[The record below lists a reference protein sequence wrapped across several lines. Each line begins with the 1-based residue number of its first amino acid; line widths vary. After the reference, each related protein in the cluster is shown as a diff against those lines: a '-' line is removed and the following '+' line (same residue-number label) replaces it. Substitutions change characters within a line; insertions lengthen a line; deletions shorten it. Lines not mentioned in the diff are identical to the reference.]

1 MDSTKKE
8 NINMSAASVSIITP
22 TNKWGNIDNIFDN
35 YARQNYQNKELI
47 IILNKND
54 LSLETYRIKSLNY
67 RNVSIFQLDEN
78 KSLGACRNFGISMA
92 RCDYIANFDDDDYY
106 SPNYLTNSL
115 EILNSVQA
123 DILGKFTSFVYFK
136 SSNLLMI
143 YKPGNE
149 NKFSYNLFDG
159 SLIMKRSIFNKIR
172 YSNRTFLV
180 EKEFLKRCYE
190 GNVKIYASNKYD
202 YVIIRDSNSD
212 NHTWKIEDDRLFKYC
227 QFYAKTNDFS
237 DLILKPT

>member
-1 MDSTKKE
+1 MNNIKKDKKAL
-8 NINMSAASVSIITP
+8 SGSVSIITP
-22 TNKWGNIDNIFDN
+22 TNKKYNIDNIFDN

-54 LSLETYRIKSLNY
+54 LSLEAYRKKSLNY
-67 RNVSIFQLDEN
+67 TNVSIFQLDEN

-92 RCDYIANFDDDDYY
+92 RYEYIANFDDDDYY
-106 SPNYLTNSL
+106 SPYYLTNGIG
-115 EILNSVQA
+115 ILNSVEV
-123 DILGKFTSFVYFK
+123 DIIGKFTSFVYFK
-136 SSNLLMI
+136 SSKLLTI

-159 SLIMKRSIFNKIR
+159 SLIMKKSIFDKIR
-172 YSNRTFLV
+172 YSNRTYLV

-190 GNVKIYASNKYD
+190 RNVKIYASDKYD
-202 YVIIRDSNSD
+202 YVIVRDSDLD

-227 QFYAKTNDFS
+227 QFYAQTNDFS
-237 DLILKPT
+237 DLIVRPT